1 MKRLLAAALLIG
13 AAPPADGQ
21 WSDATPPVRY
31 QGPIQAILMTVP
43 PEAMN
48 AACGA
53 SPPAGTVVIACTR
66 FLKSGAPVI
75 IMPDPC
81 PYAEVDRYAAI
92 LCHEGAH
99 ANHNWPGNHPR

>member
-21 WSDATPPVRY
+21 WSDATPPVRF
-31 QGPIQAILMTVP
+31 QGPITAILMTVP

-48 AACGA
+48 AACG
-53 SPPAGTVVIACTR
+53 STPPPGTIVLACTR
-66 FLKSGAPVI
+66 WLEGGSPVI
-75 IMPDPC
+75 IMPAPC
-81 PYAEVDRYAAI
+81 LYDATDEYAHV

-99 ANHNWPGNHPR
+99 TRGWSGNHER